1 MTRQSGNQKV
11 LVSPTVSQRTPA
23 KQNHGV
29 DRDDG
34 DGRRSSVRGAP
45 LGTQAK
51 DRNRIRMQAQEQA
64 NSSAEG
70 LPKRHLG
77 NFKRNKSRP
86 PRGTVGHA
94 CETDKHHQDAS
105 PSARQ
110 FVRGGGAETAPSK
123 PLKESKSNSR
133 PPRGTM
139 GHACK
144 TDNHHQD
151 ASPSAVQFVRGGA
164 AKQHLRNP

>member
-1 MTRQSGNQKV
+1 MCPKLGEPCAALATVGRQSGNQKV

-77 NFKRNKSRP
+77 NFKRNKSTSL
-86 PRGTVGHA
+86 GNFFHA
-94 CETDKHHQDAS
+94 LAVELGFRLDRALCAPCEFMKVLGRKS
-105 PSARQ
+105 CPSYLPIPTTSSSMTR
-110 FVRGGGAETAPSK
+110 
-123 PLKESKSNSR
+123 
-133 PPRGTM
+133 
-139 GHACK
+139 
-144 TDNHHQD
+144 
-151 ASPSAVQFVRGGA
+151 
-164 AKQHLRNP
+164 